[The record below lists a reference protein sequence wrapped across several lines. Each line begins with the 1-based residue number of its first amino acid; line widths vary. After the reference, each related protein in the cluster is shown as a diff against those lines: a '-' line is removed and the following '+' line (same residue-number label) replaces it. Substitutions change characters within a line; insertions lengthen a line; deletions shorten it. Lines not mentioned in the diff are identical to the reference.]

1 MGLTIAITK
10 ISVLTLS
17 AFHVDAFQT
26 DPRPAFL
33 SPSLRR
39 TVCQPCQSARRL
51 QKNHSLVAMSASDED
66 KKSIEELYIIAMEED
81 EEWYNEFVRDVLG
94 EEHNIITASSTKEVS
109 GSESNIV
116 SEPENV
122 IESETDNEPEI
133 VSKSVTD
140 SEPETVSESN
150 LSAEEQEGENRESK
164 KMDKE
169 ETVSLSPSI
178 GESFEEENEHFAA
191 AASEQLDA
199 QQDIKNANNENV
211 ENGEDLAVEQSQ
223 TDESHTEDDVLVQYT
238 DMYNNVQRVPMS
250 ILSELGYDMAGVARL
265 QAAVLELIIDDE
277 MSMPKEGLPRRWMVE
292 SRDSKEVKIL
302 RKRAPVTDTIMK
314 ENNRRSS
321 NSREPR
327 SRAEDSRG
335 RRRERQGRTSD
346 EQRKGR
352 SRPNK
357 KAGMDDGAMS
367 GESSTLWMDI
377 PTFKQYLRREADLR
391 LMIIGPDW
399 EDWVKG
405 ESDWRLN
412 LYKQWLNVVENGV
425 GDDMMDE
432 MSYVPDG
439 EIQKI
444 RSRPARKRV
453 IEGDT
458 PRERRD
464 RSQSDN
470 QGERGRRRSSRSN
483 SDQRQRSRTSN
494 GSIRANSGN
503 ERGARM
509 RRERQGSADIE
520 RPTKRPPRA
529 ENDFDVVR
537 ERTSR
542 DESFEDEENRR
553 PRRSDIIDTGDS
565 TSERRRARR
574 KALDEEDDYDI
585 EPESNYRQRQKRERR

>member
-1 MGLTIAITK
+1 
-10 ISVLTLS
+10 
-17 AFHVDAFQT
+17 
-26 DPRPAFL
+26 
-33 SPSLRR
+33 
-39 TVCQPCQSARRL
+39 
-51 QKNHSLVAMSASDED
+51 MSASDED

-94 EEHNIITASSTKEVS
+94 EEHNIITASTSKEVPRGESNIGSEPEMVGEEHIVTASSTKEVSRGESNIVSEAEMVGEEHVVTASSTKEVS

-116 SEPENV
+116 SEPKTV
-122 IESETDNEPEI
+122 CDPE
-133 VSKSVTD
+133 TD
-140 SEPETVSESN
+140 SEPN
-150 LSAEEQEGENRESK
+150 LRAKKEQVEDRESK
-164 KMDKE
+164 KMSKE
-169 ETVSLSPSI
+169 ETVSVLPSI
-178 GESFEEENEHFAA
+178 GESFEEENEHVTA
-191 AASEQLDA
+191 AASEPLDA
-199 QQDIKNANNENV
+199 QQDMKNANNENV
-211 ENGEDLAVEQSQ
+211 GNGEDSAVEKSQ
-223 TDESHTEDDVLVQYT
+223 ADESHTEDDVLVQYT

-250 ILSELGYDMAGVARL
+250 ILSELGYDMTGVARL

-412 LYKQWLNVVENGV
+412 LYKKWLNVVENGV

-439 EIQKI
+439 ERQKI

-470 QGERGRRRSSRSN
+470 QGERGHRRSSKSN

-537 ERTSR
+537 KRTSR

-553 PRRSDIIDTGDS
+553 PRRSDTIDTGDS
-565 TSERRRARR
+565 TPERRRARR
-574 KALDEEDDYDI
+574 KPLDEEDDYAI